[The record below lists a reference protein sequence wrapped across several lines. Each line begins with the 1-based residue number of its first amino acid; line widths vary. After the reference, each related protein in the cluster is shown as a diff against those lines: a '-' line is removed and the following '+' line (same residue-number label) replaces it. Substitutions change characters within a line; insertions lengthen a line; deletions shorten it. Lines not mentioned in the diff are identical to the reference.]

1 VAGGPLHAGL
11 SALSPRVSPPHMHMK
26 MMEHVQQRAA
36 AARRL
41 NSRTV
46 IDRRQ
51 KGTAKVPMLG
61 LVDGHARPPVI
72 LVVLIVNLLSMNR

>member
-1 VAGGPLHAGL
+1 
-11 SALSPRVSPPHMHMK
+11 MHMK

-61 LVDGHARPPVI
+61 LVDGHAVI
-72 LVVLIVNLLSMNR
+72 LIVLIVNLLSMNR